1 MKKICILLV
10 MLISVLNI
18 WGQNEFDINSYSIE
32 IHELRELNSTVLAQ
46 DYVKNQTKEWVDK
59 TTELLD
65 SLFQTAE
72 DLIHNYGSLS
82 NDDKRFVDGLLKNFC
97 DEYKKAIYNTERTKV
112 LIESNKFEKCAR
124 KYKDSFDVLVK
135 QQHKKSNAKIKSQS
149 EPIQQE
155 ESQEGYLGE
164 EETSEV
170 EEYSKTQVI
179 LIAMAGI
186 LGVLSVV
193 ALFLCIWLGTQVSSL
208 RKKISKVEGEMQRM
222 ELARINKE
230 QKSKASKNNTT
241 STPTVPTTSTTSTL
255 PSNQNKKN
263 NPPQPSKHD
272 VAEVSQPSAVTTLQ
286 KTVKSVVEQ
295 PIYLYALANANSTD
309 RDFYKASDKDSQD
322 KVFRLC
328 LKNAGDEVATFTIKP
343 NVMRDFILEHE
354 IYLPT
359 TYCNKKEIKSTQ
371 PTAIE
376 VIDEGKAEKSNGK
389 WIVSKPMSIRLV

>member
-1 MKKICILLV
+1 

-18 WGQNEFDINSYSIE
+18 WGQNELDINSYSIE
-32 IHELRELNSTVLAQ
+32 INKLRELNPIVLAQ
-46 DYVKNQTKEWVDK
+46 DYVKAKPEEWVDK

-82 NDDKRFVDGLLKNFC
+82 NDDKRSVDGLLKNFC

-112 LIESNKFEKCAR
+112 LIGSNKFEKCAR

-155 ESQEGYLGE
+155 ESQEGYVCE

-179 LIAMAGI
+179 LIAMVGI
-186 LGVLSVV
+186 LGVLSMV
-193 ALFLCIWLGTQVSSL
+193 ALFLSIWLGTQVSSL
-208 RKKISKVEGEMQRM
+208 RKKISKVEGELQRM
-222 ELARINKE
+222 EQARINKE

-241 STPTVPTTSTTSTL
+241 STPTVPTTSTL

-272 VAEVSQPSAVTTLQ
+272 VAEVSQPSAVTTPQ

-295 PIYLYALANANSTD
+295 PVYLYALANANSTD

-371 PTAIE
+371 PTTIE
-376 VIDEGKAEKSNGK
+376 VIEEGKAEKSNGK
-389 WIVSKPMSIRLV
+389 WIVSEPMSIRLV

>member
-1 MKKICILLV
+1 

-18 WGQNEFDINSYSIE
+18 WGQNELDINFYSIE
-32 IHELRELNSTVLAQ
+32 IHKLRELNPIVLAQ
-46 DYVKNQTKEWVDK
+46 DYVKEKPEEWVDK

-72 DLIHNYGSLS
+72 NLIHNYGSLS
-82 NDDKRFVDGLLKNFC
+82 NDDKRSVDWLLKNFC
-97 DEYKKAIYNTERTKV
+97 DDYKTAIYNSAQTQV
-112 LIESNKFEKCAR
+112 LIRSNDFEKCAR

-155 ESQEGYLGE
+155 ESQEGYWGE

-193 ALFLCIWLGTQVSSL
+193 ALFLSIWLGTQVSSL

-241 STPTVPTTSTTSTL
+241 STPTVSTTSTL

-272 VAEVSQPSAVTTLQ
+272 VAEVSQPSAVTTPQ

>member
-18 WGQNEFDINSYSIE
+18 WGQNELDIKSYSIE
-32 IHELRELNSTVLAQ
+32 IHKLRELNPTVLAQ
-46 DYVKNQTKEWVDK
+46 DHVKKQTEEWKNK
-59 TTELLD
+59 TSALLD
-65 SLFQTAE
+65 SLFQTAN
-72 DLIHNYGSLS
+72 DLINNYNSLPD
-82 NDDKRFVDGLLKNFC
+82 NDRMSFDKLLKDFC
-97 DEYKKAIYNTERTKV
+97 YEYKRAIYNSAQTQV
-112 LIESNKFEKCAR
+112 LICSNEFEKCAR
-124 KYKDSFDVLVK
+124 KYKDSFDILVK
-135 QQHKKSNAKIKSQS
+135 QQHEKSNAKIKSQS

-155 ESQEGYLGE
+155 ESLEGYVCE

-170 EEYSKTQVI
+170 EEYSKTQII
-179 LIAMAGI
+179 LIAMVGI
-186 LGVLSVV
+186 LGVLSMV
-193 ALFLCIWLGTQVSSL
+193 ALVLSIWLGTQVSSL
-208 RKKISKVEGEMQRM
+208 RKQISKVEGELQRM
-222 ELARINKE
+222 EQARINKE

-241 STPTVPTTSTTSTL
+241 STPTVPTVPTTSTL

-272 VAEVSQPSAVTTLQ
+272 VAEVSQPSAVTTPQ

-295 PIYLYALANANSTD
+295 PVYLYALANANSTD

-371 PTAIE
+371 PTTIE
-376 VIDEGKAEKSNGK
+376 VIEEGKAEKSNGK
-389 WIVSKPMSIRLV
+389 WIVSEPMSIRLV